1 MQIHALLPAMIPPD
15 DGRFVELSDVHVR
28 ASAAM
33 RVLRDS
39 IPWDGYALT
48 AWDAGS
54 GSHRHVTLA
63 SEGYTRELDEHMN
76 DAFVDGNPG
85 FHLLHTQVPHALRW
99 LDLQRDWHIPFA
111 QTQSAE
117 GFLIPAG
124 FKEGA
129 TMCLRLPGG
138 RYTGALHV
146 SWARPKD
153 ASNEALRVIER
164 FRPVL
169 ADVCDLF
176 RSAHGAVQRAGVA
189 AHAVI
194 VTDTGA
200 ISELPGHTA
209 GPVLGES
216 ARRWLASAI
225 RDWAGRPAQYLW
237 AESDGSCHRI
247 ELSAGPGTS
256 LVVVERR
263 IPWPFGLSCREVQI
277 LHWVTRGYSNPQ
289 IAKKLFISPRTV
301 STHVEHLLVKLGSQ
315 SRVQLAALAVEA
327 GLLLAS
333 EM

>member
-1 MQIHALLPAMIPPD
+1 MQIQALLPSMIPSSD
-15 DGRFVELSDVHVR
+15 SQDVDLSDVEVR
-28 ASAAM
+28 ATAAM
-33 RVLRDS
+33 TVLRDS

-54 GSHRHVTLA
+54 GTHRHVTLA
-63 SEGYTRELDEHMN
+63 SEGYSPELDDHMN

-85 FHLLHTQVPHALRW
+85 FHLLHTQVPRALRW
-99 LDLQRDWHIPFA
+99 LDLQNDWHIPFA

-146 SWARPKD
+146 SWAKPKD

-164 FRPVL
+164 FRPLL
-169 ADVCDLF
+169 ADVCDLHK
-176 RSAHGAVQRAGVA
+176 SAHSAVQQAGGA

-194 VTDTGA
+194 VTETGV

-209 GPVLGES
+209 GPILGED
-216 ARRWLASAI
+216 ARSWLMSTA
-225 RDWAGRPAQYLW
+225 RDGFGRPVQYLW
-237 AESDGSCHRI
+237 ADPHGACHRL
-247 ELSAGPGTS
+247 ELSAGLGGTG
-256 LVVVERR
+256 VVVERR
-263 IPWPFGLSCREVQI
+263 TPWPFGLSCREVQI
-277 LHWVTRGYSNPQ
+277 LHWVTKGYSNPQ
-289 IAKKLFISPRTV
+289 IAKQLFISPRTV
-301 STHVEHLLVKLGSQ
+301 STHVEHLLVKLRSQ